1 MITKLV
7 AKYLYRKMVSSAKQK
22 AGMTVYHGPWLGILL
37 EPHPSLGGPES
48 EFPLP
53 ILEFRKIPSEKC
65 QKKNRV
71 PVEKSESEFP
81 ISEFLY
87 VSRN

>member
-48 EFPLP
+48 EFLLP
-53 ILEFRKIPSEKC
+53 IPEFRKIPSEKR
-65 QKKNRV
+65 QKKRMECLLKNRN
-71 PVEKSESEFP
+71 
-81 ISEFLY
+81 
-87 VSRN
+87 RNVRFRNSGNLCK